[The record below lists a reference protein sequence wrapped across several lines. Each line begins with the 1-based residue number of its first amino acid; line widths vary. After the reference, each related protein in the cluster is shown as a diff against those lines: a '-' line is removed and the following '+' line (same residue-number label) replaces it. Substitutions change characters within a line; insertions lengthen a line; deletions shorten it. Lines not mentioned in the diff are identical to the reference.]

1 LAVSPTDDEM
11 TDPREDFGRAAE
23 AFCRVVEQIEGDQ
36 WGLPGLGEWTVR
48 ELVGHALRAV
58 QTAAGYLDEPADVA
72 TLSSAGEYFRAALVI
87 PELNAAV
94 AERGRESG
102 RELGADPVA
111 RVRSEVDAAVA
122 RVSAAELDEI
132 LAVIVG
138 SITLRDYLPTRI
150 FELVAHTD
158 DICRAVGVGNPMPT
172 DLVLIAL
179 CTALGLYA
187 DDERLE
193 LLRQLTGRGAATSPL
208 N

>member
-1 LAVSPTDDEM
+1 M
-11 TDPREDFGRAAE
+11 TDPRDDFGRAAA
-23 AFCRVVEQIEGDQ
+23 AFCGVVEQIDDDQ

-58 QTAAGYLDEPADVA
+58 QTAASALDSPADA
-72 TLSSAGEYFRAALVI
+72 AALSSPGEYFRAALTI
-87 PELNAAV
+87 PDLNAAV

-102 RELGADPVA
+102 RDLGADPVA
-111 RVRSEVDAAVA
+111 RVRSEVETAVA
-122 RVSAAELDEI
+122 RVSVADLDEVI
-132 LAVIVG
+132 SVIVG
-138 SITLRDYLPTRI
+138 SIRLRDYLPTRI

-158 DICRAVGVGNPMPT
+158 DICRAVDVENLMPA

-179 CTALGLYA
+179 VTALGLYA
-187 DDERLE
+187 DDERLG